1 MKQFLKFFFAALLA
15 LIVGGG
21 LLMIIFFSVLGA
33 FTKSITSGINPDT
46 EATAIKTSGKDV
58 LIVDLTK
65 TYTEINRIDYMSF
78 FTNRDAI
85 NDVGLIDVL
94 QGIKN
99 AKTDDK
105 IKGIYIKTGSNGNGL
120 ATLEQIRE
128 ALKDFKTSGKFII
141 TFAESLSQTD
151 YYTVSVADSIYLHP
165 MGGLE
170 IKGLAST
177 IMFYKGTLDKLE
189 VKPEIFYCGQFKSA
203 TEPFRLDKMSEPNRQ
218 QLAAMQKDVWNE
230 FLKAFAEKSKKT
242 PEEIQQIANTYA
254 IRTVEDALNNGFING
269 IKYKDEVEAV
279 IKQLTSKTEKDELP
293 TIAMGEYVNS
303 IKKSSNKDEIAV
315 LVAEGNI
322 IDGKNSGSSP
332 AIASEDIIAEIRKIR
347 DNDNIKALVIR
358 VNSGGGS
365 ALASEN
371 IHRELKMLKAKK
383 PYVVTMGDYAASGGY
398 YIAAAA
404 DSIYAM
410 PNTITGSIGVFG
422 MMFSTRDLMKNKL
435 GLTTD
440 TEKNAPYADFPTLT
454 RPFTEDEKSIIQ
466 SGVDTVYA
474 LFKRRVAEG
483 RNMSVAAVDSIGQ
496 GRIWT
501 GTEALKNGL
510 VDALGGLDRA
520 INGVAGLANLNNY
533 KISIYPKQDNQ
544 LSSILRIMSPT
555 SIKEALAK
563 ELKLQE
569 TLGQAYPFY
578 QMLIQSPAQQNVKHY
593 AIMPFQLSLN

>member
-15 LIVGGG
+15 LVVGGG

-33 FTKSITSGINPDT
+33 FTKGFKSSMNPDEEVT
-46 EATAIKTSGKDV
+46 SLKSSGKDILV
-58 LIVDLTK
+58 VDLTK
-65 TYTEINRIDYMSF
+65 PYNEINKVDYMSLF
-78 FTNRDAI
+78 MNRDGI

-94 QGIKN
+94 NGIKN

-105 IKGIYIKTGSNGNGL
+105 IKGIYLKAGSSANGL
-120 ATLEQIRE
+120 ASLEQIRT

-141 TFAESLSQTD
+141 TFAESFSQTD
-151 YYTVSVADSIYLHP
+151 YYTTSVADSIYLHP
-165 MGGLE
+165 MGSLE
-170 IKGLAST
+170 IKGLASS
-177 IMFYKGTLDKLE
+177 IMFYKGALDKLE

-203 TEPFRLDKMSEPNRQ
+203 TEPFRMDKMSDPNRK
-218 QLAAMQKDVWNE
+218 QLAAMQTDVWNE
-230 FLKAFAEKSKKT
+230 FVKAFAEKSKKT
-242 PEEIQQIANTYA
+242 PEEIQNLANTYA
-254 IRTVEDALNNGFING
+254 LRTPQDALANGFING
-269 IKYKDEVEAV
+269 IKYKDEVETV
-279 IKQLTSKTEKDELP
+279 IKQLTQKEDKDKLP
-293 TIAMGEYVNS
+293 TITMGEYVAS
-303 IKKSSNKDEIAV
+303 IKKSSNKDEVAI

-332 AIASEDIIAEIRKIR
+332 AIASEDIISEIRKIR

-371 IHRELKMLKAKK
+371 IHRELGLLRAKK
-383 PYVVTMGDYAASGGY
+383 PYVVSMGDYAASGGY

-422 MMFSTRDLMKNKL
+422 MMFSTRDLFKNKL
-435 GLTTD
+435 GLTYD
-440 TEKNAPYADFPTLT
+440 TEKNAPYADFPTLN
-454 RPFTEDEKSIIQ
+454 RPFTEEEKNIIQ

-483 RNMSVAAVDSIGQ
+483 RNMTVAAVDSIGQ

-520 INGVAGLANLNNY
+520 VTGVAAIASLNNY
-533 KISIYPKQDNQ
+533 KVAVYPKQDNQ
-544 LSSILRIMSPT
+544 LSSILRLMNPT
-555 SIKEALAK
+555 SIKEAMMS
-563 ELKLQE
+563 EFKLQE

-578 QMLIQSPAQQNVKHY
+578 QMLVQEPSHQNVKHF
-593 AIMPFQLSLN
+593 AMMPYQINLN